1 MCRPAREVLLTPG
14 VRAVLE
20 SNVTSVEDLE
30 DSIRRFVAQYND
42 VWAHPY
48 KWTYNSVPDRPE
60 GTLVEAKRDRTEKAE
75 KDDTEESVES
85 KAEEKGDVDAKT
97 EAAGGDER
105 PGEAA

>member
-1 MCRPAREVLLTPG
+1 MNQVEIWFGTLNRRLLRWG
-14 VRAVLE
+14 
-20 SNVTSVEDLE
+20 SFTSVEDLE

-75 KDDTEESVES
+75 KDDTEESVEA
-85 KAEEKGDVDAKT
+85 KAEEKGNVNAKT
-97 EAAGGDER
+97 EAANGDEQ

>member
-1 MCRPAREVLLTPG
+1 MNQVEIWFGTLNRRLLRWG
-14 VRAVLE
+14 
-20 SNVTSVEDLE
+20 SFTSVEDLE

-60 GTLVEAKRDRTEKAE
+60 GTLVEAKRDKAE
-75 KDDTEESVES
+75 KAGKDEAEGSGEA
-85 KAEEKGDVDAKT
+85 KAEEEGNVDAKT

>member
-75 KDDTEESVES
+75 KDDTAES
-85 KAEEKGDVDAKT
+85 VDAKT